1 MYFFQKAGAVE
12 IDDLLS
18 KFKAYDELMK
28 EQGVNQDVKYV
39 ESFTIGDT
47 TYHLFSGNPIMMD
60 AMLFFCYNKHTTSL
74 FDEEEEEKKEELVY
88 IYHDYIKSETSIN
101 IMRGYY
107 ETTIASFEELI

>member
-1 MYFFQKAGAVE
+1 MYFFQKAGLVE

-47 TYHLFSGNPIMMD
+47 TYHLFSGNPISLED
-60 AMLFFCYNKHTTSL
+60 DPMLFFCYNDSSTL
-74 FDEEEEEKKEELVY
+74 FNDENLVF
-88 IYHDYIKSETSIN
+88 IPHDYIKNEAYIN
-101 IMRGYY
+101 IIRGYY
-107 ETTIASFEELI
+107 FNVSAHFESLI